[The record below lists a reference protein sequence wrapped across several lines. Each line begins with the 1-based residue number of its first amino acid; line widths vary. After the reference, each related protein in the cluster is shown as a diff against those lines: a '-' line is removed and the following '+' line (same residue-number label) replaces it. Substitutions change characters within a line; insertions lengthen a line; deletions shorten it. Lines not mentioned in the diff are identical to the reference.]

1 VLEAQSAVLA
11 GLLLDVQRA
20 SANHFKTA
28 TPAHSQ
34 QDPLV
39 LLPQP
44 LVVSHHPGGDSP
56 LGNVLRCPSVMPSSL
71 LVLVSSWSVVDKGLV
86 MVPLIFMADMASA
99 PVVQSKSK
107 WLEVSNG
114 GLDQICSGEA
124 ERIENIFEGWT
135 LESTPNQQ
143 YSVSISQG

>member
-1 VLEAQSAVLA
+1 
-11 GLLLDVQRA
+11 
-20 SANHFKTA
+20 
-28 TPAHSQ
+28 
-34 QDPLV
+34 
-39 LLPQP
+39 
-44 LVVSHHPGGDSP
+44 VSLSDA
-56 LGNVLRCPSVMPSSL
+56 SSL

-99 PVVQSKSK
+99 PVLQSKSK
-107 WLEVSNG
+107 CFEVSNG

-143 YSVSISQG
+143 YSVAISQG